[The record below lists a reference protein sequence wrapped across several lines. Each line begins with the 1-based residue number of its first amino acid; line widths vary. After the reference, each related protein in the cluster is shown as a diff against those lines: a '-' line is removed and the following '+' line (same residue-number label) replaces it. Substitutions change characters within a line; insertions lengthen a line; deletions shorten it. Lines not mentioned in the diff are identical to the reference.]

1 MFIFVLI
8 LCLKKTSMLSL
19 RHCKVNHYFS
29 DYQVFTVF
37 FFTFLTVL
45 FFLLAY
51 LCVFFLFLLNLVYFM
66 ILDKRKVGAS

>member
-29 DYQVFTVF
+29 DYQVFTAF

-45 FFLLAY
+45 FFFWNIYAS
-51 LCVFFLFLLNLVYFM
+51 FFLFLLNLVYFM

>member
-29 DYQVFTVF
+29 DYQVFAAFFYVF
-37 FFTFLTVL
+37 NSIV
-45 FFLLAY
+45 FLLEY

>member
-29 DYQVFTVF
+29 DYQVFTAFFNVF
-37 FFTFLTVL
+37 NSIV
-45 FFLLAY
+45 FLLEY

-66 ILDKRKVGAS
+66 ILDKRKVGVS

>member
-29 DYQVFTVF
+29 DYQVFTAFFCVF
-37 FFTFLTVL
+37 NSIV
-45 FFLLAY
+45 FLLEY

-66 ILDKRKVGAS
+66 ILDKRKVGVS

>member
-29 DYQVFTVF
+29 DYQVFIAFFYVF
-37 FFTFLTVL
+37 NSIV
-45 FFLLAY
+45 FLLEY
-51 LCVFFLFLLNLVYFM
+51 LCAFFDYLLNLVYFM